1 MELINVLVAAALG
14 FGVGALWYGV
24 LAKPW
29 MAASGVEVGAD
40 GKPANNADPM
50 PYIMGFLA
58 MVLVAGMMRH
68 VFALSDITT
77 IGKGLVSGFGIG
89 VFLAAPW
96 LMICYGFAARPFKL
110 VMIDGGYA
118 ALGSAAIGLILTAF

>member
-1 MELINVLVAAALG
+1 MEFVNVLVAGAAG
-14 FGVGALWYGV
+14 FMVGAIWYGF

-29 MAASGVEVGAD
+29 MEASGVEVGAD

-58 MVLVAGMMRH
+58 MIFVAGMMRH

-77 IGKGLVSGFGIG
+77 LGKGLVSGFGIG
-89 VFLAAPW
+89 LFLAAPW
-96 LMICYGFAARPFKL
+96 LMICYGFAGRSRQL
-110 VMIDGGYA
+110 ILIDGGYA
-118 ALGSAAIGLILTAF
+118 AFGSAAIGLVLTLF

>member
-1 MELINVLVAAALG
+1 MELVNVLVAAAAG

-24 LAKPW
+24 LSKPW
-29 MAASGVEVGAD
+29 MEASGVEVGSD
-40 GKPANNADPM
+40 GKPANSSDPM

-68 VFALSDITT
+68 VFALSDIHTM
-77 IGKGLVSGFGIG
+77 GKGLVSGFGIG
-89 VFLAAPW
+89 LFLAAPW
-96 LMICYGFAARPFKL
+96 LMICYGFAGRSRKL
-110 VMIDGGYA
+110 VLIDGGYA

>member
-1 MELINVLVAAALG
+1 MELVNVLVAAAAG
-14 FGVGALWYGV
+14 FGVGAIWYGV

-29 MAASGVEVGAD
+29 MEASGVAVGSD

-58 MVLVAGMMRH
+58 MILVAGMMRH

-77 IGKGLVSGFGIG
+77 IGKGLTSGFGIG
-89 VFLAAPW
+89 LFLAAPW
-96 LMICYGFAARPFKL
+96 LMICYGFAGRPRKL
-110 VMIDGGYA
+110 LLIDGGYA